1 MSINKNNNRQ
11 RGNRKEFKIPS
22 DAKKLVKLSWKKFKK
37 DSDYDY
43 MSKKEKKEMYHAT
56 IVDLLPDS
64 IRLVVNYGHINE
76 VKDTKEGIFEK
87 ITDPEFV
94 KYLSKRLK
102 KDNIEFC
109 NMELLPI
116 IISEIVKSAQL
127 QEKIENEQNPDS
139 QVEYD
144 MSDVIEISKLILNKK
159 IKKFKK
165 AGLDEDLAFD
175 VLSIIPT
182 PEVLKKSKFHYIR
195 NLFVTLYA
203 HAKEKEIDF
212 GRVIKCL
219 FKNNDDYIP
228 EIITFALLERKE
240 KITSFTDTQKKLFNN
255 ITEFCFKTMEDM
267 KKDEIQNI
275 LNAYVE
281 SRKRDESQNKDA
293 NRRYYIS
300 SLPEK
305 DYPHIIKVV
314 SKMCDKDENIK
325 KYL

>member
-1 MSINKNNNRQ
+1 MSNNKNRQ
-11 RGNRKEFKIPS
+11 TNKNTKREFKIPS
-22 DAKKLVKLSWKKFKK
+22 DAKKLVKLTWKKFKK

-43 MSKKEKKEMYHAT
+43 MSKKEKKEMYYAT
-56 IVDLLPDS
+56 IIDFLPES
-64 IRLVVNYGHINE
+64 IKLIVNYGHLND
-76 VKDTKEGIFEK
+76 VKETKEGIFEK
-87 ITDPEFV
+87 ITDPDFV
-94 KYLSKRLK
+94 KYLSKGLK
-102 KDNIEFC
+102 KDNIEFD

-116 IISEIVKSAQL
+116 VISEIVKSAQI
-127 QEKIENEQNPDS
+127 QEKVENEQNPDN

-144 MSDVIEISKLILNKK
+144 MSDVVEISKLILNKK

-165 AGLDEDLAFD
+165 VGLDEDLAFD

-182 PEVLKKSKFHYIR
+182 PDVLKKSKFHYIR
-195 NLFVTLYA
+195 NLFNVLYA

-212 GRVIKCL
+212 GRVMKCL

-267 KKDEIQNI
+267 KKDEIHSI

-281 SRKRDESQNKDA
+281 SRKRDEAQNKDA

-314 SKMCDKDENIK
+314 SKMCEKDENIK
-325 KYL
+325 KYF

>member
-1 MSINKNNNRQ
+1 
-11 RGNRKEFKIPS
+11 
-22 DAKKLVKLSWKKFKK
+22 
-37 DSDYDY
+37 
-43 MSKKEKKEMYHAT
+43 
-56 IVDLLPDS
+56 
-64 IRLVVNYGHINE
+64 
-76 VKDTKEGIFEK
+76 
-87 ITDPEFV
+87 
-94 KYLSKRLK
+94 
-102 KDNIEFC
+102 
-109 NMELLPI
+109 
-116 IISEIVKSAQL
+116 
-127 QEKIENEQNPDS
+127 
-139 QVEYD
+139 
-144 MSDVIEISKLILNKK
+144 MSDVVEISKLILNKK

-219 FKNNDDYIP
+219 FKNNDEYIP

-325 KYL
+325 KYF